1 MNKPSVKFP
10 RAAKGKRPQFF
21 ESPDVDQ
28 MMTFIL
34 ELTTE
39 VSVLAER
46 LNTVERLLDTHGT
59 ISREDIENYI
69 PDAEADAE
77 RVQARRALVA
87 RVLRM
92 HGEK

>member
-1 MNKPSVKFP
+1 MDNPSVKFP

-21 ESPDVDQ
+21 ESPDMDQ

-59 ISREDIENYI
+59 ISRADIENYA
-69 PDAEADAE
+69 PDAEAGAE
-77 RVQARRALVA
+77 RAEARKALVA